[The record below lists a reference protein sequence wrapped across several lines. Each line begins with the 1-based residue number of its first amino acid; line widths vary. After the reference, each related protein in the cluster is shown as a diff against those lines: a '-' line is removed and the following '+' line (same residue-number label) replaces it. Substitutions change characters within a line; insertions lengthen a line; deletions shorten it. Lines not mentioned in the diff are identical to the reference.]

1 MAEKILYL
9 ETKFCLRIMY
19 YLELKSL
26 ALSDL
31 CDMPFSVFG
40 FFLCM
45 REHYRSKVQIYFTSY
60 LHRIL

>member
-31 CDMPFSVFG
+31 CDMPFSITG
-40 FFLCM
+40 FLLWM
-45 REHYRSKVQIYFTSY
+45 REHCRGRVQIHFTSY
-60 LHRIL
+60 LHIVI